1 MRKAKEKADSLK
13 KIAAENKRIHTLNG
27 MQLFSKA
34 GLGKILHAHRQTIQ
48 RNITE
53 WNVQPVA
60 KDENGRDLFEINDY
74 YTAQQRAKLSGLG
87 DEKFGGYV
95 DALEWKTALD
105 AQRTQLKLNTEL
117 GLLVNAFE
125 AEMEIASCFS
135 DTARHGDQLLD
146 IVENTLHPAGEDMQ
160 KISQKFRQEL
170 RKYYERVMQDT
181 EHC

>member
-1 MRKAKEKADSLK
+1 MDQIK
-13 KIAAENKRIHTLNG
+13 AENKRVHQIKG
-27 MQLFSKA
+27 MQLFTKTD
-34 GLGKILHAHRQTIQ
+34 LGKLLHQHRQTIQ
-48 RNITE
+48 KNVTE
-53 WNVQPVA
+53 WNVQAVA
-60 KDENGRDLFEINDY
+60 TDSRGNDLFEINDY
-74 YTAQQRAKLSGLG
+74 INAQQRARLSGLG
-87 DEKFGGYV
+87 DERFGGYV

-135 DTARHGDQLLD
+135 DTARHGDLLLD
-146 IVENTLHPAGEDMQ
+146 IVENTLHPSGEDMQ